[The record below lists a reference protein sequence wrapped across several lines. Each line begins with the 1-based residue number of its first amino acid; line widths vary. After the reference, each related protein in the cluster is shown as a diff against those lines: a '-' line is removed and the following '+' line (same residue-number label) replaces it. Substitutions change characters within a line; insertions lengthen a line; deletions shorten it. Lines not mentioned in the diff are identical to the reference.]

1 MSGETFYI
9 QLIACTITCHQRVKK
24 IGHLAQTVCYIKERI
39 LLYQGNNCPK
49 ILVKFQMCWTCVE
62 YPSFNLRWLHLL
74 ISLIEKNVLHVTV
87 VAKLSKFDK
96 NCNIKEGVCY
106 MKETDMHLL
115 HQGKLIV
122 MSRKYLIKRMKHC
135 D

>member
-1 MSGETFYI
+1 MHNNLSSKSE
-9 QLIACTITCHQRVKK
+9 K
-24 IGHLAQTVCYIKERI
+24 IGHLAQTVCYIKEWI

-62 YPSFNLRWLHLL
+62 CPSFNLRWLHLL

-87 VAKLSKFDK
+87 VAKLSKLDK
-96 NCNIKEGVCY
+96 NCNIKEGVFY
-106 MKETDMHLL
+106 MKETDIHLL

-122 MSRKYLIKRMKHC
+122 MSRKYLIKSMKHC
-135 D
+135 A

>member
-1 MSGETFYI
+1 M
-9 QLIACTITCHQRVKK
+9 
-24 IGHLAQTVCYIKERI
+24 
-39 LLYQGNNCPK
+39 LYQGNNFPK

-106 MKETDMHLL
+106 MKETDIHLL
-115 HQGKLIV
+115 YQGKLIV
-122 MSRKYLIKRMKHC
+122 MSWKYLIKSMKHC
-135 D
+135 A

>member
-1 MSGETFYI
+1 MHNNLSSKSE
-9 QLIACTITCHQRVKK
+9 K

-49 ILVKFQMCWTCVE
+49 ILVKFQMCWTCAE

-74 ISLIEKNVLHVTV
+74 ISLIEKNVTV

-96 NCNIKEGVCY
+96 NCNIKEGVCN
-106 MKETDMHLL
+106 MKETDIHSL

-122 MSRKYLIKRMKHC
+122 MSRKYLIKSMKHC
-135 D
+135 A